1 MIYVVL
7 IEVTAQ
13 ITKNKLLVGLQDRA
27 ARVIRDRDFYT
38 PSSMIVHERVMY
50 QQVQK
55 QVRH

>member
-1 MIYVVL
+1 VL
-7 IEVTAQ
+7 IEVTAH